1 MCRIM
6 SSAASPTS
14 CSAPGKTDHVGGA
27 CGATRGAPAA
37 PPPLDRR
44 SRRSIFRPSRVT
56 MGARRGVPRFARKR
70 LPVDTSFRPLS
81 TKWGCP
87 SGAPS

>member
-6 SSAASPTS
+6 SRAASPAS

-44 SRRSIFRPSRVT
+44 SAMRQSIFRPS
-56 MGARRGVPRFARKR
+56 
-70 LPVDTSFRPLS
+70 PL
-81 TKWGCP
+81 TLG
-87 SGAPS
+87 